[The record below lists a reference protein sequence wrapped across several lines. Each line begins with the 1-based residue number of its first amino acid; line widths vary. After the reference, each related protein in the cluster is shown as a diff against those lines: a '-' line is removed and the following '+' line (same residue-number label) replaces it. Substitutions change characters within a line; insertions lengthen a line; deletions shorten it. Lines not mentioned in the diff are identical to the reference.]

1 MNKNQKII
9 LSIISTIAIVSIS
22 YYYYKTQTLEY
33 IVSKTEKSVFLVR
46 TFANGKPVAQG
57 SGFFTKINQLSQDK
71 ILGITNVHVIE
82 GADSI
87 VITTNNKKD
96 FTISSVSF
104 YSDSADLFIF
114 EWNKED
120 VNLNNLEYLKIEANQ
135 LEKSQFVFSIGH
147 PKGLDYSFTSGNISS
162 IRDEGKSLDIIQTT
176 APISGGSSGSPL
188 LSRNGRVIGVN
199 TFSVIEGQNLNFAI
213 RLNEKVFNE
222 IIEWRDRT
230 IGELQLKLTFKK
242 WLKAQET
249 KKRVRNYHESINPL
263 KYVLENNHHFFDGSL
278 FETENYKSV
287 IETIQSELS
296 IPLDLINRH
305 KELETKMLKIDSLLY
320 IYLKRTK
327 KKFGDPT
334 SQYESNLS
342 AEYKRH
348 KAIYDSLDAQ
358 ITRLEKENSKIKIL
372 DEDSVAEY
380 KYIYAI
386 KLLDDQYRYVMNP
399 TPMPL
404 SYFEKGI
411 RLYKNP
417 FMHFGKALYHLSECN
432 ISAYI
437 ENLKEAEKTYAKW
450 QVSNNSQS
458 IIAVDRR
465 QDLFGRTLM
474 HWTEKE
480 VKEFYSFF
488 IEKQGY
494 VEDLDFEIFKTR
506 WFYDISKGNKN
517 DSPVLLAHLTFGHYL
532 DFKFNRN
539 HESLNQAK
547 RYLEKLKS
555 IRFQLNIQ
563 WTGEIYFYLS
573 YLINGEMD
581 CDIIRDVSWFDPRQ
595 EDKIVTCHMEFGFMY
610 GNKSLYD
617 LRLQSEYVCN

>member
-1 MNKNQKII
+1 MTKKRKII
-9 LSIISTIAIVSIS
+9 LTIIGTIVILSIS

-33 IVSKTEKSVFLVR
+33 IVSETEKSIFLVR
-46 TFANGKPVAQG
+46 TFANGQPVAQG

-120 VNLNNLEYLKIEANQ
+120 INLNNLEYLKIETNL

-162 IRDEGKSLDIIQTT
+162 IRDEVKSLDIIQTT
-176 APISGGSSGSPL
+176 APISAGSSGSPL
-188 LSRNGRVIGVN
+188 LSRRGRVIGVN

-213 RLNEKVFNE
+213 RLNEKVFNRLT
-222 IIEWRDRT
+222 EWRNKS
-230 IGELQLKLTFKK
+230 IGELQLKLTYKK
-242 WLKAQET
+242 WLSSQET
-249 KKRVRNYHESINPL
+249 KKRVKNSYKSINPL
-263 KYVLENNHHFFDGSL
+263 KYVLENNYHFFDGSI
-278 FETENYKSV
+278 FEIENYKSV
-287 IETIQSELS
+287 IKTIQSDLS
-296 IPLDLINRH
+296 IPLDLVNRH
-305 KELETKMLKIDSLLY
+305 KELENKMLKIDSLLY

-327 KKFGDPT
+327 KRLGDPT
-334 SQYESNLS
+334 SPYESNLS
-342 AEYKRH
+342 AEYKKH
-348 KAIYDSLDAQ
+348 KVIYDSLDAQ

-372 DEDSVAEY
+372 DMDSVSEY

-386 KLLDDQYRYVMNP
+386 KLLDDEYRYVMNP
-399 TPMPL
+399 MPMPIG
-404 SYFEKGI
+404 YFEKGI

-417 FMHFGKALYHLSECN
+417 FMYFGKALHHLSECS
-432 ISAYI
+432 ISEYI
-437 ENLKEAEKTYAKW
+437 ANLKEAEKTYAKW
-450 QVSNNSQS
+450 QELNNSQS
-458 IIAVDRR
+458 IIAADRR
-465 QDLFGRTLM
+465 QDLFGKTLRD
-474 HWTEKE
+474 WTEKD
-480 VKEFYSFF
+480 VKDFYNFF
-488 IEKQGY
+488 LEKQGY

-517 DSPVLLAHLTFGHYL
+517 DSPVLLAHLTFGYYL

-547 RYLEKLKS
+547 HYLQKLKS

-563 WTGEIYFYLS
+563 QTGEIYFYLS
-573 YLINGEMD
+573 YLINGEID
-581 CDIIRDVSWFDPRQ
+581 CDIIRDVSWFNPRD
-595 EDKIVTCHMEFGFMY
+595 EDKIVTCQMEFGIMY

-617 LRLQSEYVCN
+617 LRLQSEYVCE